1 MSVPAG
7 CVGPAVGVPGPPD
20 EVLEWLTAPAP
31 RDRPATSADAASTS
45 DGDSDMMSMIVTLYK
60 SGMVNLTMY
69 WISLFSTVFAKW
81 LSNVEYCCYIP
92 LNKAERH
99 NFLALSSRGKLG
111 AGVQSPVTTLSRRK

>member
-1 MSVPAG
+1 MSVPTG

-60 SGMVNLTMY
+60 SGMVNITMY
-69 WISLFSTVFAKW
+69 WISSFSTVFAKW
-81 LSNVEYCCYIP
+81 LSNLEYCCYIP
-92 LNKAERH
+92 PNKAERLEC
-99 NFLALSSRGKLG
+99 F
-111 AGVQSPVTTLSRRK
+111 

>member
-20 EVLEWLTAPAP
+20 DVLEWLTAPAP

-60 SGMVNLTMY
+60 SGMVNLFF
-69 WISLFSTVFAKW
+69 SKVLFSKRPRVSEFTHVNEIRG
-81 LSNVEYCCYIP
+81 LESYILHPSRQSCYIIF
-92 LNKAERH
+92 LHSVLKA
-99 NFLALSSRGKLG
+99 N
-111 AGVQSPVTTLSRRK
+111 

>member
-20 EVLEWLTAPAP
+20 DVLEWLTAPAP

-81 LSNVEYCCYIP
+81 LSNVEYCCYIQG
-92 LNKAERH
+92 LFLDV
-99 NFLALSSRGKLG
+99 FLATQLNWSWRFLSFFGFCLEFFL
-111 AGVQSPVTTLSRRK
+111 VFP

>member
-1 MSVPAG
+1 MSVPTG

-60 SGMVNLTMY
+60 SGMVNITMY
-69 WISLFSTVFAKW
+69 WISSFSTVFAKW
-81 LSNVEYCCYIP
+81 LSNVEYCCCIP
-92 LNKAERH
+92 PNKAERLEC
-99 NFLALSSRGKLG
+99 F
-111 AGVQSPVTTLSRRK
+111 